1 MTENS
6 ESNLEGREYET
17 NITLSYEYVEKS
29 VQEVKDIINNT
40 NTQLGVLI
48 GFNFT
53 FIRFFINDLPNRIVS
68 SHGLFCNSCILFKIL
83 AYGFSFVSIILG
95 LIGLYQTVE
104 LKIIKPNSLIN
115 ECDKV
120 FNWELKLAIIDKWQQ
135 KLEDFEKLNKLKKKL
150 LNYSIILLG
159 ISGLFAVMDYA
170 LAFFL
175 G

>member
-6 ESNLEGREYET
+6 ESNLDDREYET

-29 VQEVKDIINNT
+29 IQEVKDIINNT

-68 SHGLFCNSCILFKIL
+68 YHGLFCNSCILFKIL

-115 ECDKV
+115 ECDQV
-120 FNWELKLAIIDKWQQ
+120 FNWELKLAIIDKCQQ